1 MKVQLLFEKHLNRGR
16 KKKSFFLLGL
26 LFLLGKTVV
35 AQDTFYGY
43 LKKNTL
49 IMGNN
54 RIERTFLWNN
64 GNLITHTLTDKTN
77 RYSWRNTSRTPDFQL
92 NKELVEAEKAS
103 VDIVRVAQTTIHPA
117 YLQIEVKFA
126 LRQLQVKRVYKVY
139 NDCPAIACNTYL
151 KGNVSILGKSEELN
165 NADRK
170 NIEFLEDMQIDQ
182 TASTLDKLNFKG
194 QHWNVDCIE
203 FFDATDWNNNLVV
216 ERNFLSYR
224 KNHYRGNLLQ
234 VRENISK
241 NGFFFL
247 KEAPCSNVQLAY
259 QGYDFMAEFGS
270 FTVTGLGVSEKDI
283 TPDKWTPAYG
293 CVIGVYGPE
302 AVDKLVALRT
312 YQKQIRRLLPQRDEM
327 IMMNTWGDRSQDS
340 KVNEAFCLRELE
352 RAAQLGITHFQ
363 IDDGWQTGKSPNSA
377 VAKGSFKDIWS
388 NPDYW
393 TPDKSKYP
401 RGLSP
406 IIKRGKELGIDIAL
420 WFNPSIQDNFADWK
434 KDAEA
439 IIRLYKEYGICIFK
453 VDGLSIPTKEA
464 ERICIGCLTTF
475 WLKPTIKW
483 FLIWM
488 RRPVAVGDTIH
499 LIGMEIYSWKIGI
512 QIGRIIILIGL
523 YVTCG
528 SFPNMYLLKS
538 YKLNF

>member
-43 LKKNTL
+43 LKKDTL

-170 NIEFLEDMQIDQ
+170 NIEFLEDMQINQ

-352 RAAQLGITHFQ
+352 RAVQLGITHFQ

-453 VDGLSIPTKEA
+453 IDGLSI
-464 ERICIGCLTTF
+464 
-475 WLKPTIKW
+475 
-483 FLIWM
+483 
-488 RRPVAVGDTIH
+488 D
-499 LIGMEIYSWKIGI
+499 
-512 QIGRIIILIGL
+512 
-523 YVTCG
+523 
-528 SFPNMYLLKS
+528 
-538 YKLNF
+538 